1 MVFKQQYIRER
12 GDVWFTDSGLV
23 RFMINEGYLV
33 IDQGQVASF
42 PRHNIT
48 CPVTTRAS
56 LSLAQA
62 ALMKKVKVSP
72 NSPMNLISTK
82 YPRSLRP
89 R

>member
-1 MVFKQQYIRER
+1 MGYTAS
-12 GDVWFTDSGLV
+12 DLV
-23 RFMINEGYLV
+23 RFMINEGFLV

-48 CPVTTRAS
+48 CPITTRVS

-72 NSPMNLISTK
+72 QSPLNLVATK
-82 YPRSLRP
+82 
-89 R
+89 